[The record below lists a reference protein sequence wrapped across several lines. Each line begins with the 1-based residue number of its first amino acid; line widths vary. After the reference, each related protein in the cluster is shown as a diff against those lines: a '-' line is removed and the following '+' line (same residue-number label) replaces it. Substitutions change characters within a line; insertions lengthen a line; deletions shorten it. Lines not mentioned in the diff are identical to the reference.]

1 MTLRKKIVHGAM
13 WYLLEKAG
21 NQGILFIV
29 FMFVA
34 RLIGSKEY
42 GLGNLF
48 CIFFASVVSKK
59 PIYAARAL

>member
-1 MTLRKKIVHGAM
+1 M